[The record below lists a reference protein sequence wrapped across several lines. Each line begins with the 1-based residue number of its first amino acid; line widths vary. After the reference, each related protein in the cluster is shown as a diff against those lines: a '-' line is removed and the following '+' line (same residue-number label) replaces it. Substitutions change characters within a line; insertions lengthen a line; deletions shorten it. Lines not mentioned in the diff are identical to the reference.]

1 MEEPSE
7 LILLLLVKDNLEVVT
22 EEAVEVSEVAVVVSA
37 VVVEETV
44 EVSEAVEVSVVVAE
58 VSVAEV
64 VLVVEFNW
72 MIMIK
77 LLRKVVSL
85 PSKDK
90 DKSYDDFLFKKTQ
103 NIVTYISILM

>member
-22 EEAVEVSEVAVVVSA
+22 EEAVEVSEVAVVVSV

-64 VLVVEFNW
+64 
-72 MIMIK
+72 I
-77 LLRKVVSL
+77 
-85 PSKDK
+85 
-90 DKSYDDFLFKKTQ
+90 FLFLK
-103 NIVTYISILM
+103 NNLRWFSWWSSIG